1 MKINRLFG
9 IYGRNQR
16 RQGGEKGQVLL
27 LVLVLLLVGILFI
40 TSTMGF
46 MSTSFKTNRVY
57 INNTVSL
64 YASEAGIQDGIWNI
78 LNQSASDLATNLL
91 TPISPNTNSF
101 TQYDYNT
108 NGWMY
113 HLYDPTAGNTT
124 PINVNTYPVNITLK
138 NTWVPLV
145 DDSTPGW
152 VPTLLNPL
160 PPDGV
165 ISPPSTATASNIENN
180 TAGTINT
187 ILSVTGGVSTI
198 PTYKINILFT
208 GTNNA
213 TNSIPVV
220 SVGCWLPQGFTYN
233 NASSNL
239 YLNGDT
245 TKPLFTTEQVLQCS
259 GNEAV
264 VWTFTAQTFYSLQQ
278 SMGQTGNNLSIQFS
292 YTTALAKVP
301 ECLPWFVDGTSSNTD
316 FPYPYTWDFDTT
328 LYDMTATAGNTA
340 IEAFVPKSE
349 TRTLGNAVS
358 GDYVAVGNSLLT
370 VDTTNPYNLAHDVR
384 TVVVSHSSAVASG
397 IPSDSNVQGAYLYW
411 TGWIDGTTSS
421 KPLGASYG
429 TLVNFKVH
437 GVQLYYNTHG
447 LPVVGSSPLA
457 CSSYQ
462 TNNVSVGGYAY
473 SCYRD
478 VTALVRYEL
487 QALNPSAGNLPGND
501 TYDVGAASGCTLAST
516 TDNTGGI
523 EAANCGW
530 SLVIIYSGPSTLGHQ
545 LYLYDNFATAAG
557 NTGHSYNGSDID
569 VTGDTNGPGGVISGF
584 LVPPQVQ
591 YSDGTW
597 EPVAAKIT
605 AFVGEGDYCYS
616 GDFIALN
623 APLTYQGTT
632 TGHTPWDIPDGNPS
646 KLWDGVTLAA
656 PNLGQSGDPNL
667 PNSAAQPDNVWNGK
681 SQSGATLDGVDIKT
695 FNILWSSGLIHAG
708 DVSARIDIP
717 TQVDGFNIVYMIFSF
732 RSSVTSGGAISY
744 LIKRKNGS

>member
-1 MKINRLFG
+1 MTINRLFR
-9 IYGRNQR
+9 IFSHNKR
-16 RQGGEKGQVLL
+16 RKDGEKGQVLL

-46 MSTSFKTNRVY
+46 MSTSFKTNLVY
-57 INNTVSL
+57 INNTISL
-64 YASEAGIQDGIWNI
+64 YSSEAGIQDGIWNI
-78 LNQSASDLATNLL
+78 LNQSASDLASNLL
-91 TPISPNTNSF
+91 TPVSPNTNSF
-101 TQYDYNT
+101 NPYDYNT
-108 NGWMY
+108 SGWIY
-113 HLYDPTAGNTT
+113 RLYDPSAGNTT
-124 PINVNTYPVNITLK
+124 PINVNTYPVKITLK

-152 VPTLLNPL
+152 VPTLTNPL

-165 ISPPSTATASNIENN
+165 ISPPSPTTAGLIEND
-180 TAGTINT
+180 T
-187 ILSVTGGVSTI
+187 SFVVTGAVSAI
-198 PTYKINILFT
+198 PTYKITVLFT

-213 TNSIPVV
+213 TNSIPVI

-233 NASSNL
+233 NGSSNL
-239 YLNGDT
+239 YQGGN
-245 TKPLFTTEQVLQCS
+245 PLFTTEQVLQCS

-264 VWTFTAQTFYSLQQ
+264 VWTFPSQTFYSLQQ
-278 SMGQTGNNLSIQFS
+278 SMSQTGGNTLQISFR
-292 YTTALAKVP
+292 YTTALSKLP
-301 ECLPWFVDGTSSNTD
+301 ECLPWVVDGSTSNTD

-328 LYDMTATAGNTA
+328 LYDMTASAGNTA
-340 IEAFVPKSE
+340 IEAFIPKSE
-349 TRTLGNAVS
+349 TRTLGNAIS

-384 TVVVSHSSAVASG
+384 TVVVSDSSAAASG
-397 IPSDSNVQGAYLYW
+397 IPSNANVQGAYLYW

-437 GVQLYYNTHG
+437 GVQLYYNSHG
-447 LPVVGSSPLA
+447 QPVAGNSPLA
-457 CSSYQ
+457 SSYNQ

-487 QALNPSAGNLPGND
+487 QALNPGASNLPGNE

-530 SLVIIYSGPSTLGHQ
+530 SLVIIYSGPTTLGHQ

-569 VTGDTNGPGGVISGF
+569 VTGNTAGPGGVISSF
-584 LVPPQVQ
+584 LVPPQLP
-591 YSDGTW
+591 SEIGD
-597 EPVAAKIT
+597 PNSIAAKIT

-623 APLTYQGTT
+623 APLTYQGVT

-646 KLWDGVTLAA
+646 KLYDGVPLAA

-681 SQSGATLDGVDIKT
+681 SQTGATLDGVDIKT

-732 RSSVTSGGAISY
+732 RSSITSGGAISY
-744 LIKRKNGS
+744 LIKRKNSSP